1 MNMATNFDGKV
12 GGVKRV
18 LIVDHDK
25 NFMNNLK
32 ASLAESARLEVIDC
46 VSDGEL
52 AVDIIRVKRPDII
65 VLDVV
70 LANMDGLGVLER
82 LDRLNLAVRP
92 KIFMI
97 SAILNDKIV
106 ASTKKY
112 GAEYFMLKPINYK
125 TLADRIEM
133 ICFDSEE
140 GPNFSSGNET
150 GTKIS
155 ETKIEQMVTNVIHE
169 IGIPAHIKGYQYIR
183 YAIMIAIEDLDIM
196 NSVTKDLYPT
206 VAEHFGTT
214 SSRVERAIRHAIE
227 IAWVRGNTEVLNNVF
242 SYTISNNKGKP
253 TNSEFIAMI
262 ADKLRLEIKNA
273 S

>member
-1 MNMATNFDGKV
+1 MNMATNFDERS
-12 GGVKRV
+12 GVKKV

-70 LANMDGLGVLER
+70 LANMDGLGVLEQ

-106 ASTKKY
+106 AATKKY

-133 ICFDSEE
+133 ICLILKKRRTSR
-140 GPNFSSGNET
+140 
-150 GTKIS
+150 
-155 ETKIEQMVTNVIHE
+155 
-169 IGIPAHIKGYQYIR
+169 PA
-183 YAIMIAIEDLDIM
+183 M
-196 NSVTKDLYPT
+196 
-206 VAEHFGTT
+206 
-214 SSRVERAIRHAIE
+214 
-227 IAWVRGNTEVLNNVF
+227 
-242 SYTISNNKGKP
+242 
-253 TNSEFIAMI
+253 
-262 ADKLRLEIKNA
+262 KLEPKFPKLK
-273 S
+273 